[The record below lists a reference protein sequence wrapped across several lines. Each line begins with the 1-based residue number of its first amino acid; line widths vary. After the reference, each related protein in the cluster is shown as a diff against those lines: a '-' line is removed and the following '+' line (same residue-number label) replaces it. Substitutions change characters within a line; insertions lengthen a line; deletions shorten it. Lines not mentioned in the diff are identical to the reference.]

1 MIASQPVDQDIELA
15 IQRLQKKM
23 QDVSDSLDQGRG
35 QIQRKVKKNKSKQR
49 SAPRKWGVMRLLK
62 YLFITLLMGAT
73 SFILAQIATG
83 YIDSRNTIALTTAAP
98 EAAPAPAAD
107 KTPQPT
113 PEANV
118 GAKMDTNSAS
128 DQPAAASA
136 PAGNANQPLA
146 NAASGLTDGIGQGAS
161 ALPPKF
167 SMQAANYDVIDSELG
182 PVLDIAIT
190 VANIGGAAGRP
201 EVFEIELVD
210 DANKQLMKWPMVVSG
225 TAIPPQ
231 QQMVYK
237 TRLIEPPANFK
248 NIRVTMKK

>member
-1 MIASQPVDQDIELA
+1 MIASQTADQDIEQA

-35 QIQRKVKKNKSKQR
+35 QAQRRSKKNKSKQKP
-49 SAPRKWGVMRLLK
+49 SARRWGLKSLLK
-62 YLFITLLMGAT
+62 YLFILLLIGAT

-83 YIDSRNTIALTTAAP
+83 YLDSRTELALTS
-98 EAAPAPAAD
+98 AD
-107 KTPQPT
+107 SGQGA
-113 PEANV
+113 EQESANA
-118 GAKMDTNSAS
+118 GAEGDAGTNSAS
-128 DQPAAASA
+128 PAPTAEPAAA
-136 PAGNANQPLA
+136 PANLA
-146 NAASGLTDGIGQGAS
+146 AGIADGISQGNS
-161 ALPPKF
+161 ALPAKF
-167 SMQAANYDVIDSELG
+167 SMQAANYDVIDSDLG

-201 EVFEIELVD
+201 EMFEIELVD
-210 DANKQLMKWPMVVSG
+210 EANKQLMKWPMVVSG
-225 TAIPPQ
+225 TNILPQ

>member
-1 MIASQPVDQDIELA
+1 MIASQTADQDIEQA

-35 QIQRKVKKNKSKQR
+35 QAQRRSKKNKSKQKP
-49 SAPRKWGVMRLLK
+49 SARRWGLKSLLK
-62 YLFITLLMGAT
+62 YLFILLLIGAT

-83 YIDSRNTIALTTAAP
+83 YLDSRTELALTSADSGQGAEQESANAGA
-98 EAAPAPAAD
+98 EADAGTD
-107 KTPQPT
+107 
-113 PEANV
+113 
-118 GAKMDTNSAS
+118 SAS
-128 DQPAAASA
+128 PAHAPDPANLAA
-136 PAGNANQPLA
+136 GLA
-146 NAASGLTDGIGQGAS
+146 DGIGQGIS
-161 ALPPKF
+161 ALPAKF
-167 SMQAANYDVIDSELG
+167 SMQAANYDVIDSDLG

-201 EVFEIELVD
+201 EMFEIELVD
-210 DANKQLMKWPMVVSG
+210 EANKQLMKWPMVVSG
-225 TAIPPQ
+225 TNILPQ

>member
-1 MIASQPVDQDIELA
+1 MIASQTADQDIEQA

-35 QIQRKVKKNKSKQR
+35 QAQRRSKKNKSKQKP
-49 SAPRKWGVMRLLK
+49 SARRWGLKSLLK
-62 YLFITLLMGAT
+62 YLFILLLIGAT

-83 YIDSRNTIALTTAAP
+83 YLEGRTELALTSADSGQGAEQESANAGA
-98 EAAPAPAAD
+98 EADAGTDSASPAPAPA
-107 KTPQPT
+107 P
-113 PEANV
+113 
-118 GAKMDTNSAS
+118 AKL
-128 DQPAAASA
+128 AA
-136 PAGNANQPLA
+136 GLA
-146 NAASGLTDGIGQGAS
+146 DGIGQGIS
-161 ALPPKF
+161 ALPAKF
-167 SMQAANYDVIDSELG
+167 SMQAANYDVIDSDLG

-201 EVFEIELVD
+201 EMFEIELVD
-210 DANKQLMKWPMVVSG
+210 EANKQLMKWPMVVSG
-225 TAIPPQ
+225 TAILPQ

>member
-1 MIASQPVDQDIELA
+1 MIASQTADQDIEQA

-35 QIQRKVKKNKSKQR
+35 KAQRGSKKNKSKQKS
-49 SAPRKWGVMRLLK
+49 SARRWGLKSLLK
-62 YLFITLLMGAT
+62 YLFILLLIGAT

-83 YIDSRNTIALTTAAP
+83 YLDSRTELALTSADSGQGAEQESANAGA
-98 EAAPAPAAD
+98 EADAVTDSASPAPAPAVE
-107 KTPQPT
+107 P
-113 PEANV
+113 
-118 GAKMDTNSAS
+118 
-128 DQPAAASA
+128 A
-136 PAGNANQPLA
+136 PAPAKLA
-146 NAASGLTDGIGQGAS
+146 AGLADGIGQGIS
-161 ALPPKF
+161 ALPAKF
-167 SMQAANYDVIDSELG
+167 SMQAANYDVIDSDLG

-201 EVFEIELVD
+201 EMFEIELVD
-210 DANKQLMKWPMVVSG
+210 EANKQLMKWPMVVSG
-225 TAIPPQ
+225 TTILPQ